1 MTSQTAQISIQN
13 GTDAGKSFAIPGEGM
28 RIGRSSKN
36 DIVLDDP
43 LLSRFHCRFFMQDDG
58 LWVTDLGSAN
68 QTLLDDAPI
77 TEAPVYKGN
86 LVMIGDTVIRVD
98 KDGRPGAEGTAG
110 ANVDLGFG
118 GATVTNA
125 AHRRLRPLPL
135 VVAGA
140 LVLVGVAWWLRPSPK
155 PTASPNV
162 PASQAAV
169 AIPEPATLTVIY
181 EKVNASPGN
190 IFRYALEIA
199 PDQTLSIAVDDVANN
214 RSLARDKQV
223 DTAVIDELRSFIRNS
238 GFSQLDPLYRGVTP
252 GQLSEQT
259 LTVVIGREAHSVR
272 VSNTSTAPDTFNH
285 VCEKLENV
293 GKVELGLWAIQYST
307 EQLVAMAEE
316 AMLQGRKL
324 SGEREV
330 APGNLSAAISSL
342 NEAEWL
348 LEAVEVKPPFFQ
360 IILDARQEAVEA
372 LAERY
377 KEINF
382 RAERAIR
389 LRDWETAATE
399 LRTLL
404 DFIPNREDER
414 HQAARKQ
421 LIEVEARRNPP
432 R

>member
-13 GTDAGKSFAIPGEGM
+13 GTDAGKSFAIPAEGM

-43 LLSRFHCRFFMQDDG
+43 LLSRFHCRFFIQDDG

-68 QTLLDDAPI
+68 QTLLNDAPI
-77 TEAPVYKGN
+77 TEAPVRKGN

-98 KDGRPGAEGTAG
+98 HDGRPEAEGTAG

-118 GATVTNA
+118 GATVANA
-125 AHRRLRPLPL
+125 PRRRLRPLPL

-140 LVLVGVAWWLRPSPK
+140 LVLVALAWWLRPSPK
-155 PTASPNV
+155 PTASPTV
-162 PASQAAV
+162 PASPATV
-169 AIPEPATLTVIY
+169 AIPEPATLSVIY
-181 EKVNASPGN
+181 EKVNASPDN

-199 PDQTLSIAVDDVANN
+199 PDRTLSIAVDDVANN

-223 DTAVIDELRSFIRNS
+223 DTAVIDDLRSFIRNS

-259 LTVVIGREAHSVR
+259 LTVVIGREAHTVR
-272 VSNTSTAPDTFNH
+272 VSNTSTAPDTFNR

-360 IILDARQEAVEA
+360 TILDTRQEAVEA

-389 LRDWETAATE
+389 LRDWENAATE